1 MLNISYWRVWEVPD
15 KGSVH
20 VEGPPHVREEG
31 GGGSC
36 CRVLKLP
43 QQRAWFGQL

>member
-20 VEGPPHVREEG
+20 VEGPPMSQRKVGEGHVY
-31 GGGSC
+31 
-36 CRVLKLP
+36 
-43 QQRAWFGQL
+43 